1 MHQHRTS
8 SSSVP
13 RHPSTGEHLAEK
25 GGASASGKIA
35 VSLPVRLLL
44 LMFSAVAG
52 GRVDV
57 AESFAAAL
65 GDAEVAAE
73 DVVGKATGGRDHD
86 LRLL

>member
-1 MHQHRTS
+1 M
-8 SSSVP
+8 
-13 RHPSTGEHLAEK
+13 
-25 GGASASGKIA
+25 
-35 VSLPVRLLL
+35 SLPVRLLLL

-57 AESFAAAL
+57 AELFAAAH

-86 LRLL
+86 LRLLLCQNRCLVATGNCRMD